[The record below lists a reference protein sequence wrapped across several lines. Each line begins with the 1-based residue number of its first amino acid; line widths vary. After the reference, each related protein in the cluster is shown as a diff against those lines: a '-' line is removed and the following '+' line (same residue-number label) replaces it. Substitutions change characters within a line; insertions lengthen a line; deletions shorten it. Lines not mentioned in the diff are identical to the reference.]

1 MGLAQ
6 GETLAHKD
14 ARKKQLE
21 FTVPTTGSNQVEL
34 QLQSGGGS
42 IDCFVLWP
50 DGDIDFITSHDDSE
64 KTHFFSS
71 AGDKIVKVYK
81 NGKNGTLGTH
91 TFFGDDVKGFASAG
105 EWGRTS
111 FYQFYYN
118 NTQANSAFP
127 SDIGSWDVSTIENMG
142 YMFYSCTSFDKDIG
156 SWNTSNVTDMSYMFL
171 NCLAFDQDIS
181 AWDFTGISTNM
192 KMLYFAHN
200 MSLSTANYDALL
212 VSWANQAANMPSN
225 MTLVTMGSSTYTSG
239 GAGATARTT
248 LVNTYGWSISDGG
261 AV

>member
-1 MGLAQ
+1 MGISY
-6 GETLAHKD
+6 GDTLERKD
-14 ARKKQLE
+14 LRKEQLE
-21 FTVPTTGSNQVEL
+21 FTVPTFGSNQLTL

-50 DGDIDFITSHDDSE
+50 DGDIDFITAHDDAE
-64 KTHFFSS
+64 KSHFFSS
-71 AGDKIVKVYK
+71 GGDKTVKVYK

-91 TFFGDDVKGFASAG
+91 TFFNNDVKAFASAG
-105 EWGRTS
+105 FWGRTS
-111 FYQFYYN
+111 FYQFYHN
-118 NTQANSAFP
+118 ETQANSAFP
-127 SDIGSWDVSTIENMG
+127 SDIGSWDVSTIQNMG
-142 YMFYSCTSFDKDIG
+142 YMFNSCTSFDKDIG

-181 AWDFTGISTNM
+181 AWDFRAISTNM
-192 KMLYFAHN
+192 KMLYFGHN
-200 MSLSTANYDALL
+200 LSLSPSNYDPLL
-212 VSWANQAANMPSN
+212 VRWANQAANMPSN

-239 GAGATARTT
+239 SAAATARTA